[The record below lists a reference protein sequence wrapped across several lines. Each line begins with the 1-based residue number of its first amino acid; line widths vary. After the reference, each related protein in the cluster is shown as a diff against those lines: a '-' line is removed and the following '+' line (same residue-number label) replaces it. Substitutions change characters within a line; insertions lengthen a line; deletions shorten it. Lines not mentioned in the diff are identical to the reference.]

1 VVVKNKVA
9 MFQSVDIYYVVVL
22 FVFNDLKWEFGQGY
36 GV

>member
-22 FVFNDLKWEFGQGY
+22 FVFNDLK
-36 GV
+36 